1 MRTRDILF
9 LNLHRLNQPNP
20 ALHGDFVGLYI
31 MAAFLED
38 NGYEARVFAGGLS
51 EGLKTISYEFGGFKV
66 RAIGLYCDYENID
79 EDVRTVIAKMM
90 LTEKRN
96 LERVRKWKEYEA
108 KNNT

>member
-66 RAIGLYCDYENID
+66 SGWIFFSIEEITTF
-79 EDVRTVIAKMM
+79 EMFI
-90 LTEKRN
+90 KRFAT
-96 LERVRKWKEYEA
+96 RI
-108 KNNT
+108 